1 MGNLFDTVG
10 DFFADY
16 PLVEAVA
23 IIVLFAILAR
33 VVDRLLSGTVRR
45 FAERSKTDLD
55 DRAIAILHRPIFT
68 TVALTGLILA
78 TYRLALPEGVERLTV
93 TTVQTILVI
102 VWILF
107 ALRFFRLLLVTMRRT
122 EGQVGLVQQTTEPL
136 LANAMA
142 VVLFMVAVYS
152 ILVIWDINIT
162 GLVASAGIVGLALSF
177 AAQDTLSNLF
187 AGVAILSDR
196 PYQIGDFIILDTGER
211 GEVTRIGLRSTR
223 LLTLDDVEVS
233 IPNGVM
239 GATKIINEAGGPT
252 DRYRIRTGVG
262 VAYGSDVDAVVE
274 ILTEVAVDHPRT
286 LATPHPRIRFV
297 QFGDSSLDF
306 EVLSWIEKP
315 AHRDEVLHDLNM
327 EIYRRFNAQGVA
339 IPFPQQ
345 DVYIKEMPGQ
355 ATPQDRSSH
364 RDIENFPPTRD

>member
-1 MGNLFDTVG
+1 MRDLLDTIG

-16 PLVEAVA
+16 PLLEALA
-23 IIVLFAILAR
+23 IIVVFAILAR
-33 VVDRLLSGTVRR
+33 VVDLLLSGTVRR

-68 TVALTGLILA
+68 TVALTGLIL
-78 TYRLALPEGVERLTV
+78 TTNRLALPEDVESLTV
-93 TTVQTILVI
+93 IIIKTILVI
-102 VWILF
+102 IWVLF
-107 ALRFFRLLLVTMRRT
+107 VLRLFRLLLGTMRR
-122 EGQVGLVQQTTEPL
+122 QDDRFSLVQQTTEPL

-211 GEVTRIGLRSTR
+211 GKVTRIGLRSTR
-223 LLTLDDVEVS
+223 LITLDDVEVS

-239 GATKIINEAGGPT
+239 GSTKIINEAGGPT
-252 DRYRIRTGVG
+252 DRYRIRTTVG
-262 VAYGSDVDAVVE
+262 VAYGSDVDQVVE
-274 ILTEVAVDHPRT
+274 ILNAVAVNHPRT
-286 LATPHPRIRFV
+286 LTTPKPKIRFIN
-297 QFGDSSLDF
+297 FGDSSLDF
-306 EVLSWIEKP
+306 EVLSWIAKP
-315 AHRDEVLHDLNM
+315 AHRDDVLHELNM
-327 EIYRRFNAQGVA
+327 EIYRRFNSEGVA

-345 DVYIKEMPGQ
+345 DVYIKEMPSQ
-355 ATPQDRSSH
+355 KVQPSQSSA
-364 RDIENFPPTRD
+364 RNIENFPPRRD